1 MKTIS
6 STISIKN
13 RRSKKILNIQKPIT
27 INQLTIK
34 NRLVLPPM
42 AVAKAGASDEASN
55 KVIDY
60 YSQRAKLSGIGL
72 IITEHLY
79 IHKQG
84 KAHPGQMSIATDDA
98 AGSFVRL
105 TDAVHTE
112 GVKIFAQL
120 SHAGTAASSAVTGT
134 VPVGPSPIFHPTQRK
149 EMPEELTKDQILEI
163 VRSFTDAAIRA
174 KNAGFD
180 GIEIHSAHGYLLN
193 QFYSPLYNHRTD
205 EYGCDTME
213 NRIRIHLEIIQ
224 SIRGALGAEYPIA
237 IRMGG
242 CDYQEGG
249 TSIADTVDACK
260 LLEKSGVDLL
270 DITGGM
276 NGFVR
281 PGHTEAGYFR
291 DISTAVKEQ
300 LDIPV
305 LLTGGVKSAEEAEAL
320 LQEQCADMIGIG
332 RILLKDPQALHLS

>member
-1 MKTIS
+1 MM
-6 STISIKN
+6 
-13 RRSKKILNIQKPIT
+13 NIQKPVT
-27 INQLTIK
+27 INQLTIN

-42 AVAKAGASDEASN
+42 AVAKAGASDEVSD

-60 YSQRAKLSGIGL
+60 YSERAKLSGIGL

-79 IHKQG
+79 VHRQG

-120 SHAGTAASSAVTGT
+120 SHAGTAASSTVTGA
-134 VPVGPSPIFHPTQRK
+134 VPVGPSPMFHPTQRK
-149 EMPEELTKDQILEI
+149 ELPEELTKDQIQEI
-163 VRSFTDAAIRA
+163 VGLFAEAAIRA
-174 KNAGFD
+174 KKAGFD
-180 GIEIHSAHGYLLN
+180 GVEIHSAHGYLLN
-193 QFYSPLYNHRTD
+193 QFYSPLYNHRSD

-213 NRIRIHLEIIQ
+213 NRIRIHLEIIRA
-224 SIRGALGAEYPIA
+224 IRGAMGADYPIA

-249 TSIADTVDACK
+249 TSVTDTIEACM

-276 NGFVR
+276 NGFIR
-281 PGHTEAGYFR
+281 PGHTEAGYFSN
-291 DISTAVKEQ
+291 ISAAVEKQ
-300 LDIPV
+300 VDIPV
-305 LLTGGVKSAEEAEAL
+305 LLTGGVKSVEDAKVL

-332 RILLKDPQALHLS
+332 RVLLKDPQALLFSN

>member
-1 MKTIS
+1 MM
-6 STISIKN
+6 
-13 RRSKKILNIQKPIT
+13 NIQKPIT
-27 INQLTIK
+27 INQLTIN

-42 AVAKAGASDEASN
+42 AIAKAGILDEVSD

-60 YSQRAKLSGIGL
+60 YSERAKLSGVGL

-79 IHKQG
+79 VHRQG

-98 AGSFVRL
+98 ADSFVRL
-105 TDAVHTE
+105 TDAVHAD

-120 SHAGTAASSAVTGT
+120 SHAGTTASSTVSGA
-134 VPVGPSPIFHPTQRK
+134 VPVGPSAVFHPNQRK
-149 EMPEELTKDQILEI
+149 ELPEELTKDQIQEI
-163 VRSFTDAAIRA
+163 VDHFAEAAIRA
-174 KNAGFD
+174 KKSGFD
-180 GIEIHSAHGYLLN
+180 GVEIHSAHGYLLN

-205 EYGCDTME
+205 EYGCDTIE
-213 NRIRIHLEIIQ
+213 NRIRMHLEIIR
-224 SIRGALGAEYPIA
+224 SIRGALGADYPIA

-242 CDYQEGG
+242 CDYQKGG
-249 TSIADTVDACK
+249 TSVTDTIEACM

-276 NGFVR
+276 NGFIR

-291 DISTAVKEQ
+291 DISTAVKKQ
-300 LDIPV
+300 ADIPV
-305 LLTGGVKSAEEAEAL
+305 LLTGGVKSVEDAEVL

-332 RILLKDPQALHLS
+332 RVLLKDPQALLFSN

>member
-1 MKTIS
+1 M
-6 STISIKN
+6 
-13 RRSKKILNIQKPIT
+13 NIQKPIT

-42 AVAKAGASDEASN
+42 AVAIAGASDEASD

-60 YSQRAKLSGIGL
+60 YSERAKLSGVGL

-79 IHKQG
+79 VHRQG

-120 SHAGTAASSAVTGT
+120 SHAGTAASSTVTGA
-134 VPVGPSPIFHPTQRK
+134 VPVGPSAVFHPNQRK
-149 EMPEELTKDQILEI
+149 ELPEELTKDQIQEI
-163 VRSFTDAAIRA
+163 VDLFAEAAIRA
-174 KNAGFD
+174 EKSGFD
-180 GIEIHSAHGYLLN
+180 GVEIHSAHGYLLN
-193 QFYSPLYNHRTD
+193 QFYSPLYNYRTD

-213 NRIRIHLEIIQ
+213 NRIRMHLEIIRA
-224 SIRGALGAEYPIA
+224 IRNALGADYPIA

-249 TSIADTVDACK
+249 TSVTDTIEACM

-276 NGFVR
+276 NGFIR

-291 DISTAVKEQ
+291 DISTAVKKQ
-300 LDIPV
+300 VDIPV
-305 LLTGGVKSAEEAEAL
+305 LLTGGVKSVEDAEVL

-332 RILLKDPQALHLS
+332 RVLLKDPQALLFSN

>member
-1 MKTIS
+1 M
-6 STISIKN
+6 
-13 RRSKKILNIQKPIT
+13 NIQKPIT

-42 AVAKAGASDEASN
+42 AVAKAGASDEASD

-60 YSQRAKLSGIGL
+60 YSERAKLSGVGL

-79 IHKQG
+79 VHSQG

-120 SHAGTAASSAVTGT
+120 SHAGTAASSTVTGA
-134 VPVGPSPIFHPTQRK
+134 VPVGPSAVFHPNQRK
-149 EMPEELTKDQILEI
+149 ELPEELTKEQIQEI
-163 VRSFTDAAIRA
+163 VDLFAEAAIRA
-174 KNAGFD
+174 EKSGFD
-180 GIEIHSAHGYLLN
+180 GVEIHSAHGYLLN
-193 QFYSPLYNHRTD
+193 QFYSPLYNYRTD

-213 NRIRIHLEIIQ
+213 NRIRMHLEIIRA
-224 SIRGALGAEYPIA
+224 IRNALGADYPIA

-249 TSIADTVDACK
+249 TSVTDTIEACM

-276 NGFVR
+276 NGFIR

-291 DISTAVKEQ
+291 DISTAVKKQ
-300 LDIPV
+300 VDIPV
-305 LLTGGVKSAEEAEAL
+305 LLTGGVKSVEDAEVL

-332 RILLKDPQALHLS
+332 RVLLKDPQALLFSN

>member
-1 MKTIS
+1 M
-6 STISIKN
+6 
-13 RRSKKILNIQKPIT
+13 NIQKPIT

-42 AVAKAGASDEASN
+42 AVAKAGASDEASD

-60 YSQRAKLSGIGL
+60 YSERAKLSGVGL

-79 IHKQG
+79 VHRQG

-120 SHAGTAASSAVTGT
+120 SHAGTAASSTVTGA
-134 VPVGPSPIFHPTQRK
+134 VPVGPSAVFHPNQRK
-149 EMPEELTKDQILEI
+149 ELPEELTKDQIQEI
-163 VRSFTDAAIRA
+163 VDLFAEAAIRA
-174 KNAGFD
+174 EKSGFD
-180 GIEIHSAHGYLLN
+180 GVEIHSAHGYLLN
-193 QFYSPLYNHRTD
+193 QFYSPLYNYRTD

-213 NRIRIHLEIIQ
+213 NRIRMHLEIIRA
-224 SIRGALGAEYPIA
+224 IRNALGADYPIA

-249 TSIADTVDACK
+249 TSVTDTIEACM

-276 NGFVR
+276 NGFIR

-291 DISTAVKEQ
+291 DISTAVKKQ
-300 LDIPV
+300 VDIPV
-305 LLTGGVKSAEEAEAL
+305 LLTGGVKSVEDAEVL

-332 RILLKDPQALHLS
+332 RVLLKDPQALLFSN

>member
-1 MKTIS
+1 MM
-6 STISIKN
+6 
-13 RRSKKILNIQKPIT
+13 NIQKPIT

-42 AVAKAGASDEASN
+42 AIAKAGVKDEVTDKA
-55 KVIDY
+55 VDY
-60 YSQRAKLSGIGL
+60 YAERAKISGIGL

-84 KAHPGQMSIATDDA
+84 KAHPGQMSIASDNTIDPLK
-98 AGSFVRL
+98 SL
-105 TDAVHTE
+105 TDAIHRE
-112 GVKIFAQL
+112 DVKVFAQI
-120 SHAGTAASSAVTGT
+120 SHAGTAASSTVTGA
-134 VPVGPSPIFHPTQRK
+134 VPVGPSAVFHPNQRK
-149 EMPEELTKDQILEI
+149 ELPEELTKDQIQEI
-163 VRSFTDAAIRA
+163 VGLFAEAAIRA
-174 KNAGFD
+174 KQAGFD
-180 GIEIHSAHGYLLN
+180 GVEIHSAHGYLLN

-213 NRIRIHLEIIQ
+213 NRIRMHLEIIR

-249 TSIADTVDACK
+249 TSVADTTEACK

-276 NGFVR
+276 NGYIR

-291 DISTAVKEQ
+291 EISTAVKKQ
-300 LDIPV
+300 VDIPV
-305 LLTGGVKSAEEAEAL
+305 LLTGGVKSAKDAEAL
-320 LQEQCADMIGIG
+320 IQDQCADMVGIG
-332 RILLKDPQALHLS
+332 RVLLKNPQALLFSN